1 MEHQPVPRVSR
12 EDLLRIIARDLAPA
26 DREGILRDLDTLKN
40 PEIPRVQLAVL
51 KLVNGRLAELPR
63 HLEMARVDYRDVLM
77 WAEYPADAKVGWGEA
92 PEAHQDAYRADREQ
106 YQTWLRREK

>member
-1 MEHQPVPRVSR
+1 MEHQPVPKVSR
-12 EDLLRIIARDLAPA
+12 DDVLRIIARDFPA
-26 DREGILRDLDTLKN
+26 EHHAGILRDLDALKS

-51 KLVNGRLAELPR
+51 KLVNGKLAELPR

-92 PEAHQDAYRADREQ
+92 LEAHQDAYRADREQ

>member
-12 EDLLRIIARDLAPA
+12 DDVLRIIARDFPPEHHDA
-26 DREGILRDLDTLKN
+26 ILRDLDVLKN

-77 WAEYPADAKVGWGEA
+77 WAADPAAGNLGVRA
-92 PEAHQDAYRADREQ
+92 TPEANQGAYRTDWEEYR
-106 YQTWLRREK
+106 TWLQRDK